1 MSIPERDGSRDRS
14 NSSTG
19 MSPPQL
25 DRKKTMVTVED
36 FGVRRSLEDFEPKR
50 TSISGTRPS
59 IESIISYSNNSSSS
73 KLLRGKKEKKAMKT
87 EESVNSEFQRVEES
101 LDL

>member
-1 MSIPERDGSRDRS
+1 MAIPSDISRDRS

-25 DRKKTMVTVED
+25 ERKKTMVTVED

-59 IESIISYSNNSSSS
+59 IESLISYTNSSSSS
-73 KLLRGKKEKKAMKT
+73 KLSRKKEKKAMKT